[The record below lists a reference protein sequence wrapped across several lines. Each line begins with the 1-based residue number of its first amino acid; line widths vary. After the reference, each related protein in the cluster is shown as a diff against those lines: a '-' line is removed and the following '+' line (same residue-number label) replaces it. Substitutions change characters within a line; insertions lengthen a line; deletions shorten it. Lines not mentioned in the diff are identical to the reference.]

1 MEKWS
6 LLLDGLQLLVFGMG
20 MVLAFLVIM
29 IVLMNL
35 LAKVLQPFAAKFDA
49 LKAPATPAR
58 PLLLP
63 MQPLPQQTIKFP
75 TLNIK
80 LKEKANDLDF

>member
-35 LAKVLQPFAAKFDA
+35 LAKALQPFAAKFDA
-49 LKAPATPAR
+49 LKAPATPAAAPR
-58 PLLLP
+58 AASA
-63 MQPLPQQTIKFP
+63 
-75 TLNIK
+75 
-80 LKEKANDLDF
+80 EDANLAAIAAAAVKMFRNNK